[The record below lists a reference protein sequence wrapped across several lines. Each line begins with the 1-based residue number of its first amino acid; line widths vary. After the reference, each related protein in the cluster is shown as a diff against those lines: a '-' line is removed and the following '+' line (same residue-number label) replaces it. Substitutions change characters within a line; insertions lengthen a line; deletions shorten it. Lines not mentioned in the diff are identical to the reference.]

1 MLESERKLVDTLVN
15 AIENQQSL
23 QNHNE
28 TSKTTTINYHSLG
41 TLTYILVLRVL
52 EERDNGIR

>member
-15 AIENQQSL
+15 AIENQRSSQL
-23 QNHNE
+23 CDG

-41 TLTYILVLRVL
+41 TLAYILVLRVL
-52 EERDNGIR
+52 EERE